1 MTVFSRRDEIRE
13 SSVIVIH
20 LSEGFGPQGLVDLAD
35 AVELSKPIL
44 MVAPIGTPVPKVFD
58 EYRGPKLL
66 VRGNLDNVD
75 RSVALRFLE
84 EGGLT
89 PGQHV
94 ELLDRPTDRPTD

>member
-20 LSEGFGPQGLVDLAD
+20 LSEGFEPQGLVDLAD
-35 AVELSKPIL
+35 AVEFGKPIL
-44 MVAPIGTPVPKVFD
+44 MVAPTGATVPKVFD

-66 VRGNLDNVD
+66 VHGDLDNVN
-75 RSVALRFLE
+75 RTVALRFLKE

-89 PGQHV
+89 LGQTV
-94 ELLDRPTDRPTD
+94 VLLDRPTD